1 MNNPPSVATGF
12 ADRTPI
18 RSAAAGGIEIPN
30 RDTALPPRARLR
42 IVPAMTAADELP
54 ALAGNLPEF
63 RVSELSQAVRRTVE
77 GAFERLRVR
86 GEIGRV
92 NAAASGH
99 LYFAMK
105 EERAVLDCVAWRSTA
120 ARLAHRPE
128 EGLEMVATGRL
139 TTWSG
144 QSKYQLVVESL
155 QPAGIGALMALLER
169 RRLALAAEGLFDR
182 SRKRPLPY
190 LPATV
195 GIVTSP
201 TGAAIRDIL
210 HRLRDRFPRHVLLW
224 GTPVQGEGAAERVA
238 AAIRGFNRLDGSG
251 GVARPDLLIVARGGG
266 SVEDLWAFNEE
277 VVVRAAAESAIP
289 LVSAIGHESD
299 TTLLDHAADRRAATP
314 TAAAEMAVPV
324 RADLEARLLESEAR
338 LLAAASRLL
347 ERARGA
353 LAGLAR
359 GLAYPARLLERGS
372 QDLDNAAAAL
382 RRVMA
387 LAQGERRH
395 RLDGLARRLIH
406 PRAAI
411 ALKRAAL
418 ARAAAGLSFAALAAR
433 LQGAGERLQRGGRDL
448 EEGIGRRLD
457 DRALA
462 LAQLAKL
469 LESLSYRGVLRR
481 GFVVVRSEGR
491 PIARAAGLRAGAP
504 LALEFAD
511 GEVAAS
517 ARPGPPA
524 QGSGFSSRATATLR
538 GSRQRRG
545 GQGELFRPA
554 SEASGDG
561 STASDRGA
569 RGSSPRTGG

>member
-1 MNNPPSVATGF
+1 MT
-12 ADRTPI
+12 
-18 RSAAAGGIEIPN
+18 
-30 RDTALPPRARLR
+30 TAE
-42 IVPAMTAADELP
+42 DLP

-92 NAAASGH
+92 NAASSGH

-105 EERAVLDCVAWRSTA
+105 EARAVLDCVAWRGTA

-182 SRKRPLPY
+182 DRKRPLPY

-201 TGAAIRDIL
+201 TGAAIRDIM

-224 GTPVQGEGAAERVA
+224 GTPVQGEGAAEQVA

-289 LVSAIGHESD
+289 IVSAIGHESD
-299 TTLLDHAADRRAATP
+299 TTLLDHAADRRAPTP

-359 GLAYPARLLERGS
+359 GLAHPARLLERGS
-372 QDLDNAAAAL
+372 QDLDNAAADL

-395 RLDGLARRLIH
+395 RLDNLARRLVH

-418 ARAAAGLSFAALAAR
+418 ARAAAGLGFAAVAAR
-433 LQGAGERLQRGGRDL
+433 LQGAGGRLQRGGRGL
-448 EEGIGRRLD
+448 EEGIRRRLD
-457 DRALA
+457 DRARA
-462 LAQLAKL
+462 LAQLAQL

-491 PIARAAGLRAGAP
+491 PIVRAAGLPAGAP
-504 LALEFAD
+504 LVLEFAD
-511 GEVAAS
+511 GEVAAR

-524 QGSGFSSRATATLR
+524 PGR
-538 GSRQRRG
+538 RRG
-545 GQGELFRPA
+545 GQDDLFRPA